1 MFENSTLNWFKEL
14 YKKYGVVISCYV
26 YYEDKDF
33 NLTQFLDKY
42 KSEFTANNDW

>member
-1 MFENSTLNWFKEL
+1 MSLCLKILLYKEL
-14 YKKYGVVISCYV
+14 HKKYGVVISCYV

-42 KSEFTANNDW
+42 KS